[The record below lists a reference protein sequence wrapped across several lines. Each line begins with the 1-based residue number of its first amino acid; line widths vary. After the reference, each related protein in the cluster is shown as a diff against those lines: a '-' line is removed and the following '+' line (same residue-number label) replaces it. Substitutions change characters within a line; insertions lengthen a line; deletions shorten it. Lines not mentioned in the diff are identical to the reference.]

1 MSVTVSRLDQDL
13 AQAKRQWEATTDPAQ
28 KAAFKQQADS
38 LRSGGA
44 SEAVANFLVYGKTEG
59 QGADYAR
66 TYMGS
71 NYDPAAD
78 WAKSQSAGQSSLT
91 ATSSSSPSYTPPTL
105 SLAPAQK
112 VDTKPLYS
120 AIESYK
126 STPLQAQTP
135 QTFSGGQLADAI
147 GRQQT
152 AGQAPTP
159 NQAQFA
165 TPEQFGAYVNQ
176 TAQMLQPYTDQQKK
190 AAEVAYNQAMQKV
203 LNRAAT
209 TGAHRTGGYQSQQ
222 MGAAGDYARTQA
234 GIQASALANA
244 LQTALQ
250 TGRLSMDESGQIF
263 NQGMAGAQFDQG
275 KATTNA
281 QLLANALPS
290 QEGIRQGEMGLNLN
304 QQTNALSQL
313 AQALGLDVNQNQWAQ
328 GFDLQGQLA
337 QAGLDY
343 NAAAL
348 NQGNYQFDKTFP
360 VSEAGVTG
368 TYQGKPT
375 VAAQKQAYEQT
386 MDALK
391 AEMQMDDASF
401 DQWLK
406 TQQLA
411 ISKANAATERDY
423 KAYLKDKGLSD
434 TQGQVVTN
442 RWLSGLLAVDDPA
455 EAFKLLAE
463 NSSAI
468 ANSGA
473 NVSLI
478 LSSLRNRWPQF
489 YAAGAGSGVKEM
501 LADWFGSDKE

>member
-1 MSVTVSRLDQDL
+1 MSITASAQDQQL
-13 AQAKRQWEATTDPAQ
+13 AAVKRQWEATQDPAQ
-28 KAAFKQQADS
+28 RNTLSQQANK

-44 SEAVANFLVYGKTEG
+44 SEAVANFLVYGSTEG

-66 TYMGS
+66 QYMGA

-78 WAKSQSAGQSSLT
+78 WAKAQAAGQPSLT
-91 ATSSSSPSYTPPTL
+91 ATSSSSPSYTAPTL
-105 SLAPAQK
+105 SLSPAQK

-250 TGRLSMDESGQIF
+250 TGQLSLNESGQIF

-281 QLLANALPS
+281 QLLANALSS

-304 QQTNALSQL
+304 QQTNALAQL
-313 AQALGLDVNQNQWAQ
+313 ANVLGLDVGQNQWAQ
-328 GFDLQGQLA
+328 GYDLQRELA
-337 QAGLDY
+337 QHGLNMD
-343 NAAAL
+343 AARL
-348 NQGNYQFDKTFP
+348 NQGAYQFDKTFP
-360 VSEAGVTG
+360 LQEAGVTG

-375 VAAQKQAYEQT
+375 VAAEEASWSKA
-386 MDALK
+386 MDELK
-391 AEMQMDDASF
+391 ANMQMDEANF

-406 TQQLA
+406 QQQLA
-411 ISKANAATERDY
+411 ISQAAQRTEAQY
-423 KAYLKDKGLSD
+423 KAHIKSQGLKESD
-434 TQGQVVTN
+434 AKTVTN
-442 RWLSGLLAVDDPA
+442 ARIADLMNTSEIPSVDKAYQYLAMFGEEMANEGVDMKALLDALKSRFP
-455 EAFKLLAE
+455 EHFKS
-463 NSSAI
+463 NNI
-468 ANSGA
+468 
-473 NVSLI
+473 
-478 LSSLRNRWPQF
+478 F
-489 YAAGAGSGVKEM
+489 M
-501 LADWFGSDKE
+501 LADPSQPK